1 MRNILFCNLAYLP
14 FYDTN
19 RDKVQPK
26 NGGSYVAEKQ
36 EAFEQYNFEKCEDG
50 YYRGFVETGC
60 RLGYENGQKT
70 NTYNSLHIEKIDP
83 SAENKGYIQ
92 DVLVVFCARPENGK
106 TRIVGWYDHA
116 TVFRKRPK
124 YNGRAYNGKEYN
136 GRVYN
141 LCTAVS
147 DAHLLPENERTFE
160 IPRANENKDN
170 IGFGQS
176 NLWYAKDSKS
186 QEFAEKVIA
195 YIENHKK

>member
-1 MRNILFCNLAYLP
+1 MRKILFCNLAYLP
-14 FYDTN
+14 SYNGED
-19 RDKVQPK
+19 VVPI
-26 NGGSYVAEKQ
+26 NGGSFVTENSDALER
-36 EAFEQYNFEKCEDG
+36 YNFKECEDG
-50 YYRGFVETGC
+50 YYRGFVETGS
-60 RLGYENGQKT
+60 RQKT
-70 NTYNSLHIEKIDP
+70 KTYNSLHIERIDS

-92 DVLVVFCARPENGK
+92 DVLVVFCAMPENGK

-116 TVFRKRPK
+116 TVFRKRPM
-124 YNGRAYNGKEYN
+124 YN

-141 LCTAVS
+141 LCAAIHDS
-147 DAHLLPENERTFE
+147 YLLPENERTFE

-195 YIENHKK
+195 YIENYKK